1 VRVLSRHAL
10 RHAAWLLAWLPCL
23 VSCGAYSAELQ
34 RGQRYY
40 ERNEYEAAL
49 AVWRSLDRN
58 RDALGS
64 YEQTQYAYLRGMTDY
79 RLGFRREAQHWLAL
93 AQANEH
99 LHPGG
104 LPTPWDQRLKQTLAE
119 LERSPNGVSTD
130 KTGSPGGPVQTIEAS
145 PPERD

>member
-1 VRVLSRHAL
+1 MTRQLTL
-10 RHAAWLLAWLPCL
+10 RHAAWLVLTGLLTACA
-23 VSCGAYSAELQ
+23 AYSVELQ

-49 AVWRSLDRN
+49 AVWRSLDAN
-58 RDALGS
+58 RSALSG

-79 RLGFRREAQHWLAL
+79 RLGFRSEARHWLAL

-104 LPTPWDQRLKQTLAE
+104 LPTPWNERLAQTLDDLGHTGAGTA
-119 LERSPNGVSTD
+119 SPD

-145 PPERD
+145 PTPVR